1 MEKARA
7 PRGFRNKP
15 LLVKNL
21 MKQRD
26 GKLKARRAKKARA
39 GETRDKKQDRIQGG
53 EDADE
58 EVPKK
63 SKNKI

>member
-21 MKQRD
+21 MKHRD

-39 GETRDKKQDRIQGG
+39 GETRDKQDRIQGG